1 MSVPFDAGTGVPL
14 AVLGASLLG
23 SAHCAVMCGPLST
36 VAAEGVPASTAYHL
50 ARLAGYASLGAAAG
64 WLGRTAFDPRWGV
77 AAAWLAS
84 AALAAA
90 LIALGL
96 RAWRGE
102 PASFGAP
109 LLFSSLA
116 RRAASAAGRGSIAF
130 AASCGVLTAL
140 LPCGWL
146 HSFVL
151 GAAAT
156 RSPGAGALVMVLF
169 WLGTVPALT
178 AGAAAL
184 KRGLGLAGARAPRLA
199 GALLVGA
206 GLAVVAQR
214 GWRAWSKSVG
224 ACPICAERGTVR

>member
-1 MSVPFDAGTGVPL
+1 MSVPFDAGTSVSL

-23 SAHCAVMCGPLST
+23 SAHCALMCGPLAT
-36 VAAEGVPASTAYHL
+36 VAAEDIRASATYHL
-50 ARLAGYASLGAAAG
+50 ARLAGYTSLGAAAG
-64 WLGRTAFDPRWGV
+64 WLGRMAFDPRWGV

-96 RAWRGE
+96 RVWRGQ

-109 LLFSSLA
+109 LFF
-116 RRAASAAGRGSIAF
+116 AAAAGRAARTVGARGAAF
-130 AASCGVLTAL
+130 AGTCGLLTAL

-146 HSFVL
+146 HSFL
-151 GAAAT
+151 LAAAMT
-156 RSPGAGALVMVLF
+156 RSPRAGALAMALF
-169 WLGTVPALT
+169 WLGTLPALT

-199 GALLVGA
+199 GAMLVAA

-214 GWRAWSKSVG
+214 GWRAWSKSAA
-224 ACPICAERGTVR
+224 ACPICTAKGTER